1 VSGPDGGSETP
12 ITLNCAQRGDEVEVL
27 ELTGG
32 WGIRQRLSQIGIHRG
47 DRLSV
52 KHSAMFGG
60 PIVVEVQ
67 GTEMALGRGM
77 ARHVTVRR
85 VN

>member
-1 VSGPDGGSETP
+1 VSGPDGGSKAP

-27 ELTGG
+27 ELRGG
-32 WGIRQRLSQIGIHRG
+32 WGIRQRLNQIGIHEG
-47 DRLSV
+47 DVLLV
-52 KHSAMFGG
+52 KRSAMFGG
-60 PIVVEVQ
+60 PIVVEVH

-77 ARHVTVRR
+77 ARHLTVRR